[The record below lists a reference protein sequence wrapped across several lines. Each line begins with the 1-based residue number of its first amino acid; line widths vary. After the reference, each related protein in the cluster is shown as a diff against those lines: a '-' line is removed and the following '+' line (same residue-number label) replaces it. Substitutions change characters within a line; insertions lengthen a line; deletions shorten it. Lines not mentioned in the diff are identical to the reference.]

1 MNMDANVF
9 GKALDAVNTMG
20 KVAANLTENKKQSAP
35 QNNPPKQDKTNTN
48 QPHTQTVEVKVGDPD
63 RKEKPVVVHEKNE
76 THVHKAY
83 PDGRALSKDECEV
96 EKIRINTAHE
106 NNKEEREYQLTLER
120 ERRAERREREE
131 YERGERERR
140 LAEKKKSDRRFWT
153 IFGIFA
159 AASMVGIGY
168 CLYTDYRTSRAAG
181 LPVPEP
187 KISVSVTKQTSP
199 VKTRPSKPIKAEGT
213 VK

>member
-1 MNMDANVF
+1 MSMDVNVF
-9 GKALDAVNTMG
+9 GKALDAVNTVG
-20 KVAANLTENKKQSAP
+20 KVAENLTSNKKQVQTP
-35 QNNPPKQDKTNTN
+35 PPPKQDKTNTN

-131 YERGERERR
+131 YERSERERR
-140 LAEKKKSDRRFWT
+140 NAEKKKSDRRFWT
-153 IFGIFA
+153 IFGIA
-159 AASMVGIGY
+159 AAATMVGIGY
-168 CLYTDYRTSRAAG
+168 CIYSDYRTARTTG
-181 LPVPEP
+181 LPVQQP
-187 KISVSVTKQTSP
+187 KIAISVTKEPSQ

>member
-1 MNMDANVF
+1 MSMDVNVF
-9 GKALDAVNTMG
+9 GKALDAVNTAG
-20 KVAANLTENKKQSAP
+20 KVVENLTSNKKQQNPLP
-35 QNNPPKQDKTNTN
+35 QPKPEKSNTN

-131 YERGERERR
+131 YERSERERR
-140 LAEKKKSDRRFWT
+140 NAEKKKADRRFWI
-153 IFGIFA
+153 IFGVA
-159 AASMVGIGY
+159 AAATVVGIGY
-168 CLYTDYRTSRAAG
+168 CMYTDNRAARTAG
-181 LPVPEP
+181 LPVPES
-187 KISVSVTKQTSP
+187 KSNLTVTKEPMKIKSQN
-199 VKTRPSKPIKAEGT
+199 KPIKAEGT

>member
-1 MNMDANVF
+1 MDVNVF
-9 GKALDAVNTMG
+9 GKALDAVNTVG
-20 KVAANLTENKKQSAP
+20 KVAENLTSNKKQQA
-35 QNNPPKQDKTNTN
+35 QNPPQPKPEKSNTN

-96 EKIRINTAHE
+96 EKIRINTAFE

-131 YERGERERR
+131 YERNERDRRNAER
-140 LAEKKKSDRRFWT
+140 KKSDRRFWT
-153 IFGIFA
+153 VMGIFTA
-159 AASMVGIGY
+159 AAVVGIGY
-168 CLYTDYRTSRAAG
+168 CVYTDYRASRAAG

-187 KISVSVTKQTSP
+187 KISVSVTK
-199 VKTRPSKPIKAEGT
+199 PSKSNPQKPIKAEGT